1 MAKPN
6 TYVQLMNARKE
17 IAMLRGDLEYM
28 KGFTLQQSLDMAM
41 IALNLEF
48 NFGPKY
54 NERFEKKFLQVFL
67 EYASMCVE
75 DGKDDEEIIYT
86 KEKVDK
92 ALTIARGE
100 ILPFDE
106 RYESSNLYFR
116 SQLQKMKEE
125 MGDA

>member
-1 MAKPN
+1 MAKPS
-6 TYVQLMNARKE
+6 TYAQLLQAQQVIRQLQE
-17 IAMLRGDLEYM
+17 EVERM

-67 EYASMCVE
+67 EYASMCVSDGE
-75 DGKDDEEIIYT
+75 DDPEIEYT
-86 KEKVDK
+86 KAKVDK

-106 RYESSNLYFR
+106 RYALENLYFR
-116 SQLQKMKEE
+116 SQLQKRREE
-125 MGDA
+125 KCEA

>member
-1 MAKPN
+1 MAKPS
-6 TYVQLMNARKE
+6 TYAQLLQAQQVIRQLQE
-17 IAMLRGDLEYM
+17 AVERM

-67 EYASMCVE
+67 EYASMCVSDGE
-75 DGKDDEEIIYT
+75 DDPEIEYT
-86 KEKVDK
+86 KAKVDK

-106 RYESSNLYFR
+106 RYALENLYFR
-116 SQLQKMKEE
+116 SQLQKRREE
-125 MGDA
+125 KCEA